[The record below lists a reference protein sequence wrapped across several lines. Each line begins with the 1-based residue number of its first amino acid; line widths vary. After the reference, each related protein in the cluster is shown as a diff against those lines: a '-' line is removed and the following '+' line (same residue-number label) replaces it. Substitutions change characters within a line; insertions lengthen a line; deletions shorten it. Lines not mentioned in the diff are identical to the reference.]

1 MVSEKTFF
9 LVGIAVCQ
17 YDPIVCF
24 MGLGRTVQNAVSD
37 QGLHSLH
44 TKCAFKN

>member
-1 MVSEKTFF
+1 MSEKKFGP
-9 LVGIAVCQ
+9 VGIAVCQ
-17 YDPIVCF
+17 YKPIVRF
-24 MGLGRTVQNAVSD
+24 MGLGQTVQNAVSD